1 MSKQNKILGL
11 ILIVVLVVVS
21 LLIVRSAILQTPP
34 PPPTPPPG
42 LPVPIDGGI
51 ITLLLG
57 GLYLGI
63 KKCIRKH

>member
-11 ILIVVLVVVS
+11 VVIIALVVVS
-21 LLIVRSAILQTPP
+21 LLVVRNTILQTPP

-42 LPVPIDGGI
+42 LPVPIDGGLMV
-51 ITLLLG
+51 LLFG

-63 KKCIRKH
+63 KKFFRK